1 MLPAVFKIKLERGLD
16 GCSRPKSRP
25 KMAVNF
31 VFLETSWESD
41 LLFSTGQLVRVEVV
55 SEGSS
60 HGQDPWE
67 SFVERSPRIYC
78 TIEMI
83 CA

>member
-1 MLPAVFKIKLERGLD
+1 MFETRKSTQDGGKLCFLG
-16 GCSRPKSRP
+16 
-25 KMAVNF
+25 NF
-31 VFLETSWESD
+31 LGSD
-41 LLFSTGQLVRVEVV
+41 LSFGTGQLVRVEVV
-55 SEGSS
+55 SKGSS